1 MGAYTTQWLNEFHW
15 SARGES
21 AEDWL
26 DEPKKSREKLPFPS
40 VKIVFP
46 TRATVQASAAGEQVR
61 HQLGLVIRVLIV
73 LMIQGRWDN
82 ILSKKAM
89 GS

>member
-1 MGAYTTQWLNEFHW
+1 MGTYTTQWLNEFHW

-26 DEPKKSREKLPFPS
+26 DKPKKSREKLPFPAI
-40 VKIVFP
+40 KIVFP

-61 HQLGLVIRVLIV
+61 HEKLFF
-73 LMIQGRWDN
+73 
-82 ILSKKAM
+82 A
-89 GS
+89 